1 MKVLMVEPGYAPYE
15 AELNGLREMQ
25 ASVGGTITAR
35 AAAKIKP
42 AST

>member
-15 AELNGLREMQ
+15 TELNGLREMQ
-25 ASVGGTITAR
+25 DAVDGTITAGT
-35 AAAKIKP
+35 AAEMKP